1 MIFSYSEQ
9 ILGARF
15 NYSYITGIAMLI
27 VFMAS
32 FALFGKDRLNES
44 KSKK

>member
-1 MIFSYSEQ
+1 MIFSYNKQNPGVE
-9 ILGARF
+9 F
-15 NYSYITGIAMLI
+15 NYSYITEIAMLI